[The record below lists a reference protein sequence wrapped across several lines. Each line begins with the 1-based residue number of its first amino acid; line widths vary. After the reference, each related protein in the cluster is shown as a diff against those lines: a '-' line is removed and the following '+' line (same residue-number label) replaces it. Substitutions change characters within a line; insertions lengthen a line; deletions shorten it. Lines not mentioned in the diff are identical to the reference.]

1 MSLENS
7 LSLRCIIKITY
18 IAVTPTCF
26 YPSCCIVTYIP
37 IMDISADKVYNT
49 NQTDAPKKI
58 LMGMQIEDLLSST
71 FLYYYSLTSDLEIIN
86 LNSPLQ
92 VVVHDT
98 EQQTN
103 LYSVQVISSTNEPHM
118 NTIAVYSI
126 QLSGEKTVPVY

>member
-1 MSLENS
+1 
-7 LSLRCIIKITY
+7 
-18 IAVTPTCF
+18 
-26 YPSCCIVTYIP
+26 
-37 IMDISADKVYNT
+37 MDISADKVYNT

-126 QLSGEKTVPVY
+126 QLSGEKTIPVY